1 MMGRTSA
8 SAGTSVRHGVAHVP
22 RYILICAV
30 IGSEAWQLPPVG
42 HPDRPK
48 GVPDDH
54 TKRWT
59 VYVRVPDGDP
69 DIRAWLNKVS
79 FKIFNTYENPLRMV
93 EKPPFEVTETG
104 WGGFNIDIR
113 LHFQPISGE
122 KAQYRQ
128 HFLQLEK
135 YGDDKMQAEQERSG
149 CVRSEFLEVVQ
160 FNEPTEALFDAL
172 TSEDQWNYL
181 IPAGKGGS
189 KKASL
194 GANGRLR
201 RGLPNGER
209 SAQLPEKGGDEV
221 PFSQEQ
227 EQALLDSLKQKMG
240 DVEKQLDKE
249 AKKKE
254 ETDAKLKALRSELGH
269 EAAQQAAQ
277 QASGDRSRRR

>member
-1 MMGRTSA
+1 MPAPAANKRVKA
-8 SAGTSVRHGVAHVP
+8 
-22 RYILICAV
+22 I
-30 IGSEAWQLPPVG
+30 IGSEAWALPPVG

-59 VYVRVPDGDP
+59 VYVRQPDGDP
-69 DIRAWLNKVS
+69 SLTTWLNKVQ
-79 FKIFNTYENPLRMV
+79 FKIFNTYENPLRTCDN
-93 EKPPFEVTETG
+93 PPFQVTETG
-104 WGGFNIDIR
+104 WGGFTIDIR

-135 YGDDKMQAEQERSG
+135 YGDEKLQAEQEKTG

-160 FNEPTEALFDAL
+160 FNEPTEALYEAL
-172 TSEDQWNYL
+172 TADDQWSYL
-181 IPAGKGGS
+181 ALGAKGG
-189 KKASL
+189 KKTSSMSI
-194 GANGRLR
+194 GPNGRPK
-201 RGLPNGER
+201 RGFPNGER
-209 SAQLPEKGGDEV
+209 SAQLPERGGEDI

-227 EQALLDSLKQKMG
+227 EAELINQLKAKMAEVDKALAG
-240 DVEKQLDKE
+240 EN
-249 AKKKE
+249 KKRE
-254 ETDAKLKALRSELGH
+254 ETEAKLKSLREELGH

>member
-1 MMGRTSA
+1 MSRN
-8 SAGTSVRHGVAHVP
+8 
-22 RYILICAV
+22 II

-48 GVPDDH
+48 GVPQDH

-59 VYVRVPDGDP
+59 VYVRQPDGDP
-69 DIRAWLNKVS
+69 AITTWLNKVQ
-79 FKIFNTYENPLRMV
+79 FKIFNTYENPLRTC
-93 EKPPFEVTETG
+93 ESPPFEVTETG

-135 YGDDKMQAEQERSG
+135 YGDEAMQAEQERTG

-160 FNEPTEALFDAL
+160 FNEPTEALYEAL
-172 TSEDQWNYL
+172 TAEDQWNYL
-181 IPAGKGGS
+181 TPAKGGS

-194 GANGRLR
+194 GPNGRLK

-209 SAQLPEKGGDEV
+209 SAQLPEKGTDDT

-227 EQALLDSLKQKMG
+227 EQALIDFIKTKIDEV
-240 DVEKQLDKE
+240 DV
-249 AKKKE
+249 AYKKE
-254 ETDAKLKALRSELGH
+254 LKAREEQEKTLQALREELGH
-269 EAAQQAAQ
+269 EAAQLAAQ